1 MPTSIKKSI
10 SIRLTSSG
18 SDTDNFNVYE
28 SYTQSDN
35 IIATGVSR
43 ASLLSGA
50 TFGINPDAIGYL
62 IESTGPC
69 NTVHTV
75 TFPTT
80 TTTTTTTLSFYSWP
94 VQLGTNDTISC
105 STTPSLTQM
114 CSTGN
119 AYTTTVYTRYQ
130 NLGIGTKIYIDSA
143 LTTTAF
149 AAGYRT
155 IRTVLA
161 FDPLSGIGIDD
172 NYVYFLDSLTHNLS
186 VIISDPVPIKCCGCS
201 GLPNC

>member
-1 MPTSIKKSI
+1 MPTSIKKAI

-80 TTTTTTTLSFYSWP
+80 TTTTTTTLSFYPWT
-94 VQLGTNDTISC
+94 VQLGTSDTISC

-114 CSTGN
+114 CSITGN
-119 AYTTTVYTRYQ
+119 AYTKTVYTRYQ
-130 NLGIGTKIYIDSA
+130 NLGIGTTIYIDSA
-143 LTTTAF
+143 LTTTAY

-155 IRTVLA
+155 IRTLVSY
-161 FDPLSGIGIDD
+161 DPYEGIEIDD
-172 NYVYFLDSLTHNLS
+172 NYVYFLRSLS
-186 VIISDPVPIKCCGCS
+186 VITSSPMPIKCCGCS